1 MTLSLPRFSP
11 RALGFHSHRPRCS
24 RHQVFLGPLTRRE
37 GISVHAV
44 CLVSEQDTKRRV
56 WVAAHTFIG
65 YPWPY

>member
-24 RHQVFLGPLTRRE
+24 RHQVFLGPLTRYE

-44 CLVSEQDTKRRV
+44 RLVSEQNTKRRV